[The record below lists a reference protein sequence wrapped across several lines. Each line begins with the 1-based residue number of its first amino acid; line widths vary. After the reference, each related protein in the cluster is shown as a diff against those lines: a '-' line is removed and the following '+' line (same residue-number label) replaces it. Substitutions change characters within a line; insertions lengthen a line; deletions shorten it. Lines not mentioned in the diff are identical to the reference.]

1 MATNREELLSDLNIK
16 LGILTAKYKNL
27 LTLEDAINTL
37 KAENKQLQEKYNN
50 LLIAKSISANSQEI
64 KMMKKNITQMIR
76 DIDKCVA
83 MLSLE
88 INK

>member
-88 INK
+88 INN

>member
-64 KMMKKNITQMIR
+64 KMIKKNITQMIR

-88 INK
+88 INN

>member
-37 KAENKQLQEKYNN
+37 KTENKQLQEKYNN

-88 INK
+88 INN